1 MRFEKPLVKVFFF
14 QQLFLIV
21 VVIYF
26 EVADPQEKIEE
37 VAKSQEVTIPSLEE
51 IQVA

>member
-1 MRFEKPLVKVFFF
+1 MLFFF
-14 QQLFLIV
+14 QKLFLIV
-21 VVIYF
+21 FVLFF
-26 EVADPQEKIEE
+26 EVTDPQEKIEE